1 MAKRYLNVD
10 GNRKSLQD
18 LTYDDLVWLYWCY
31 IRKHGKIPVDKECRS
46 VNNMPNKKII
56 ALILAENNIDR
67 LDFYRQFGEYGKRFY
82 GNLITESDTWMIQYI
97 KGGYEVAKNYCS
109 KSNKKITFKCPHC
122 GHEFDRTVAYVK
134 MYGFHCQCC
143 DDGVSYPNKF
153 SYELLNQLKYMYGLN
168 NVQHEYSPKWSGKR
182 RYDNYFEYNGK
193 SYILEMDGGFHKN
206 GVYTISPYGLE
217 ERKNADIEKDKMAME
232 HNIEVIRID
241 CEPSTFENIRNN
253 IINSKLSEL
262 FDISTIEWD
271 KCNLF
276 AMHNI
281 VKDVCDK
288 FKDNPNLTTGE
299 LGKMFDV
306 YATTIA
312 TYLKKGTTLG
322 WCNYDPKVE
331 RTKYQPLRYGHAIDV
346 YDIETDKH
354 YSFPSVKQAE
364 SKSKE
369 MFGTLLAHTMIQKY
383 KDTGNIYKH
392 FVISSIKEVA

>member
-1 MAKRYLNVD
+1 M
-10 GNRKSLQD
+10 
-18 LTYDDLVWLYWCY
+18 
-31 IRKHGKIPVDKECRS
+31 
-46 VNNMPNKKII
+46 
-56 ALILAENNIDR
+56 
-67 LDFYRQFGEYGKRFY
+67 
-82 GNLITESDTWMIQYI
+82 
-97 KGGYEVAKNYCS
+97 
-109 KSNKKITFKCPHC
+109 
-122 GHEFDRTVAYVK
+122 
-134 MYGFHCQCC
+134 
-143 DDGVSYPNKF
+143 
-153 SYELLNQLKYMYGLN
+153 YELD

-206 GVYTISPYGLE
+206 GIYTISPYGLE

-241 CEPSTFENIRNN
+241 CEPSTFENIRDN
-253 IINSKLSEL
+253 IINSKLSDL
-262 FDISTIEWD
+262 FDISAIEWD

-331 RTKYQPLRYGHAIDV
+331 RTKFQPLKLGHSIDV

-354 YSFPSVKQAE
+354 YIFPSVRQAE
-364 SKSKE
+364 TKSKE

-392 FVISSIKEVA
+392 FIISSIKEVA